1 MGSLS
6 FEELWPS
13 LALQGPNAG
22 QLKARDLTMS
32 MEFVLAHIFRD
43 HIFLESASS
52 GRPSPHCVDG
62 HSQQWSAAI
71 GFGENLNRKKS
82 VIL

>member
-1 MGSLS
+1 
-6 FEELWPS
+6 
-13 LALQGPNAG
+13 
-22 QLKARDLTMS
+22 MS

-43 HIFLESASS
+43 HIFLEAASS
-52 GRPSPHCVDG
+52 GRPSPLCVDG
-62 HSQQWSAAI
+62 HPQQWSAAI